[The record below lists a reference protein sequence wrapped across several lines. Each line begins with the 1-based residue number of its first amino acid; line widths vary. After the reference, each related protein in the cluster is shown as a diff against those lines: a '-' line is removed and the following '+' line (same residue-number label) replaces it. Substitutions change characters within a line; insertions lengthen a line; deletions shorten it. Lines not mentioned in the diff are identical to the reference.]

1 MVAAKKL
8 NFTSLQEVT
17 STDVDRDIVISKN
30 EDGSPRSKI
39 FDLEWDFKGMIDSGL
54 NTVKMV
60 SFYQFCPSMVRS
72 VQRTTAK
79 IMKLRKS
86 IGVGG
91 IKTHII
97 NLSRITSII
106 ESNDWSL
113 LNNDENFAAFC
124 KLLKEKKLSAGS
136 VRLLKTTLDSL
147 FVLGLTT
154 RRIKDVNKFIKDNSC
169 KNKQDTKQT
178 IALPEAMMISLYN
191 HALNYVDKYFEDRH
205 KLSRENKKYIEI
217 RDKYKLSGKKMNN
230 FSRWLA
236 SNNDDIDMDYIWDE
250 NHRAKYGE
258 VAKNYNPKNLI
269 QTIQQACMIVIDG
282 FSGVRLGEALSFTAK
297 NYFTIEYNDITVSL
311 LSGFNTKNQK
321 KGKKKLEVYP
331 THPIVE
337 KALKLAYDMSQ
348 FARVIY
354 KEKASS
360 IPDKATRD
368 VALNEIKSTFI
379 ILSIEKQ
386 ADGYLVK
393 NFDAS
398 LSRFAHDH
406 DVIASEEDVVE
417 FNILNPVHIGKLKV
431 GYPIKNIGP
440 HIFRRTFAVFLKRN
454 KLGDIL
460 TLRYVTKHKNLG
472 MTAWYANHADFAALH
487 DFELD
492 SELDAMIIE
501 ANQEMFAHELFY
513 IFNEAETLSGEEGER
528 IMASRNAYEGT
539 YYMSF
544 DEILN
549 QVKTGQSSLVEL
561 VTGFCI
567 SGGCERLCG
576 PGDCN
581 NKIVTPEK
589 ALVQAKVR
597 ERLIVKFE
605 KYNTGMSYSYAI
617 LQKLA
622 IQIESIEQTLLK
634 HNISFDIFKNKIN

>member
-1 MVAAKKL
+1 MVAARQL

-17 STDVDRDIVISKN
+17 FTDVDRDIVISKN
-30 EDGSPRSKI
+30 HDGSPRSKI

-54 NTVKMV
+54 NTLKIV
-60 SFYQFCPSMVRS
+60 SFYQFCPSMVRG

-79 IMKLRKS
+79 IMKLRKRL
-86 IGVGG
+86 GVGG
-91 IKTHII
+91 IKIHII

-106 ESNDWSL
+106 KSSDWSI
-113 LNNDENFAAFC
+113 LNNDENFTEFC
-124 KLLKEKKLSAGS
+124 ELLKEKKLGAGS
-136 VRLLKTTLDSL
+136 VKQLKITLDFL
-147 FVLGLTT
+147 YNFGLTT
-154 RRIKDVNKFIKDNSC
+154 RKIKDGKKFVKDNSC
-169 KNKQDTKQT
+169 KSKQHTEQT
-178 IALPEAMMISLYN
+178 IALPEPMMISLYN
-191 HALNYVDKYFEDRH
+191 HALNYVDKYFELRH

-217 RDKYKLSGKKMNN
+217 KDNYQLAGKNMNN
-230 FSRWLA
+230 FSRWIK
-236 SNNDDIDMDYIWDE
+236 NNNNGIDMDYIWDE
-250 NHRAKYGE
+250 NHRTKYGE
-258 VAKNYNPKNLI
+258 VTRNYQPKKLI
-269 QTIQQACMIVIDG
+269 HTIQQACMIVIAG

-311 LSGFNTKNQK
+311 LSGFNTKNQS

-354 KEKASS
+354 KKTAKS

-368 VALNEIKSTFI
+368 VALNEINSTFV
-379 ILSIEKQ
+379 ILSLDKQ
-386 ADGYLVK
+386 TNGYLVQ

-398 LSRFAHDH
+398 ISRFAHDH

-431 GYPIKNIGP
+431 GYPLNNIGP

-460 TLRYVTKHKNLG
+460 TLRYTTKHKNLG
-472 MTAWYANHADFAALH
+472 MAAWYSNHADLAALH

-492 SELDAMIIE
+492 SDLDAMMLE

-513 IFNEAETLSGEEGER
+513 IFNEAEILSGEEGER
-528 IMASRNAYEGT
+528 IMSCRNAYEGT
-539 YYMSF
+539 IYMSF
-544 DEILN
+544 DEVLN
-549 QVKTGQSSLVEL
+549 QIKNGESSLVEL
-561 VTGFCI
+561 ATGFCI
-567 SGGCERLCG
+567 NGSCERLCG

-581 NKIVTPEK
+581 SKIVTPEK

-597 ERLIVKFE
+597 KRLIVKFE

-634 HNISFDIFKNKIN
+634 HNISFDIFKIEIL